1 MDLGFKDVAVL
12 VTGGSSGI
20 GRATAV
26 AYGREGA
33 RVAITYNSRKD
44 AAEAVAEEIEAAGG
58 SAYVVPMDLS
68 AP

>member
-1 MDLGFKDVAVL
+1 ML

-44 AAEAVAEEIEAAGG
+44 AAETVAAEIGRPAVRRTSYRWI
-58 SAYVVPMDLS
+58 
-68 AP
+68 